1 MHTLAGK
8 VAIVTGASRGIG
20 KAIALTLAE
29 HGATLCIIGRHRE
42 TLDAVASS
50 ATATGPI
57 HVFEADLAEDDAVR
71 DLANAI
77 DVQVR
82 HADILVHSA
91 GAYGRGTICD
101 TSVEQ
106 LDFLYRVNVRGPYL
120 LTQLLLPMLMARRG
134 QIVFL
139 NSTQGLNAAASV
151 SQYAAT
157 QHALKAIADSLRE
170 EVNAKGVRVLTIFPG
185 RTATPRMET
194 IYAVENRVYQPEV
207 LLQPEDIASVI
218 LNALALPRTA
228 EVTNICVRPLLKS
241 Y

>member
-1 MHTLAGK
+1 MDSLAGQ
-8 VAIVTGASRGIG
+8 VAVVTGASRGIG
-20 KAIALTLAE
+20 KAIALSLAE
-29 HGATLCIIGRHRE
+29 QGATLCIVGRHRQA
-42 TLDAVASS
+42 LDACANS
-50 ATATGPI
+50 APATSRV
-57 HVFEADLAEDDAVR
+57 HAFAADLAEDDAVR
-71 DLANAI
+71 DLADAI
-77 DVQVR
+77 GREVGQ
-82 HADILVHSA
+82 ADILVHSA
-91 GAYGRGTICD
+91 GAYGRGTICE

-106 LDFLYRVNVRGPYL
+106 LDVLYKVNVRGPYL
-120 LTQLLLPMLMARRG
+120 LTHLLLPMLIARRG

-139 NSTQGLNAAASV
+139 NSTQGLNAAAGV

-157 QHALKAIADSLRE
+157 QHALKAIADGLRE

-194 IYAVENRVYQPEV
+194 IYRVENRVYQPEL
-207 LLQPEDIASVI
+207 LLQPKDIAAII